1 MVPEIWSVWW
11 TELSFWTI
19 FFPFIPLNNPKN
31 ENFLKIKKTTGDII
45 SHMRTINDNHMM
57 YGSWGI
63 DHDGDHFWSFYPPNN
78 PKNQN
83 FEKMKYISGDIII
96 LNKCT
101 TNDNHMIYGSW
112 DMKRDRQNIL
122 SFWTVF
128 LPFYP
133 PNKKSKFL
141 KTEKEHWRYHHFTQV
156 HQKSWSYHIIP

>member
-1 MVPEIWSVWW
+1 
-11 TELSFWTI
+11 
-19 FFPFIPLNNPKN
+19 
-31 ENFLKIKKTTGDII
+31 
-45 SHMRTINDNHMM
+45 MM
-57 YGSWGI
+57 YGSWDMERVMDRI
-63 DHDGDHFWSFYPPNN
+63 VILDHFFPFYPPNN

-96 LNKCT
+96 LNKCI

-112 DMKRDRQNIL
+112 DMKRDWQNFL

-156 HQKSWSYHIIP
+156 YQKSWSYHMLYCSLDMVHNRFNCYFSFWAIF